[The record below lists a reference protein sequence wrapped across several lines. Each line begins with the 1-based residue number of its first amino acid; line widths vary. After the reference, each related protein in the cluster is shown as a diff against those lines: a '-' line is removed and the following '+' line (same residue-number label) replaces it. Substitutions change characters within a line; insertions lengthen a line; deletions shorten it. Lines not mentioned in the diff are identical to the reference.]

1 MKKIVSLMLVLAL
14 FSVVLAACG
23 SQEAASSAAPASASE
38 VAPSSSQAP
47 AASSEMQ
54 EASSVEAIMVD
65 LSGLVAQLAEAAGLG
80 TTIDMIEMDLV
91 AGGITADNVVQFVGV
106 QSQLVIENGGAVI
119 LIEAT
124 EGTAE
129 TVMSELESYRDFAL
143 GNEDYAEFAGARDN
157 IEQARIEVKGNYVV
171 YAVSAVGDWEA
182 LDAAIESAMSTL

>member
-1 MKKIVSLMLVLAL
+1 MKKILSLVLVLAL

-23 SQEAASSAAPASASE
+23 SQETASSATPASVSE
-38 VAPSSSQAP
+38 AAPSSSQAP

-54 EASSVEAIMVD
+54 EASSEEAIMVD

-143 GNEDYAEFAGARDN
+143 GNEDYAEFAGAREN
-157 IEQARIEVKGNYVV
+157 IEQARIEAKGNYVV
-171 YAVSAVGDWEA
+171 YAVSAVGDWDT